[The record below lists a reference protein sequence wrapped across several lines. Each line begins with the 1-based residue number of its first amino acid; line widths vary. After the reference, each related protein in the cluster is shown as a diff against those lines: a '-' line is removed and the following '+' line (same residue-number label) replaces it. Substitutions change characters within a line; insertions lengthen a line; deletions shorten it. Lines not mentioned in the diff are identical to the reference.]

1 MEELQKQIIAIQLIQ
16 ELIVDMCDEYGIFTR
31 TEFENRL
38 NIRVVELNKKIE
50 QLNSNVTKKNK
61 EKSKTTNIISSIVG
75 EA

>member
-61 EKSKTTNIISSIVG
+61 ATNIISSIVG

>member
-61 EKSKTTNIISSIVG
+61 EKNKTTNIISSIVG

>member
-16 ELIVDMCDEYGIFTR
+16 ELIVDMCDEFGIFKR

-38 NIRVVELNKKIE
+38 NSRVDDLNKQMA
-50 QLNSNVTKKNK
+50 QLNTNLNKTETKPILILT
-61 EKSKTTNIISSIVG
+61 SVLG